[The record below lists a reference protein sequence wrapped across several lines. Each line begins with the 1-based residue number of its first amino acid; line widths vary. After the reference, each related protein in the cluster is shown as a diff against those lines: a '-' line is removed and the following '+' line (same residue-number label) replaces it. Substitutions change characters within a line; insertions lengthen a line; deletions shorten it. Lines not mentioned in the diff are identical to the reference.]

1 MSWITLRT
9 NCARWEA
16 ELMQQMLLG
25 HQIPSRIIDL
35 GVAPYFGAG
44 SPTALQVRSQDQWEA
59 LLILSPVE
67 EQP

>member
-1 MSWITLRT
+1 
-9 NCARWEA
+9 
-16 ELMQQMLLG
+16 MQQMLLG

-44 SPTALQVRSQDQWEA
+44 CPTALQVRSQDQWEA